1 MNVNRLDHLV
11 LTVATTEETVDFHT
25 RVLGMEATTFSTGGR
40 RHRRC
45 HVTQPQSSLTET
57 GQGAAG

>member
-11 LTVATTEETVDFHT
+11 LTVASTEETVDFYT
-25 RVLGMEATTFSTGGR
+25 RVLGMEAIIFTTGGR
-40 RHRRC
+40 RHGRR